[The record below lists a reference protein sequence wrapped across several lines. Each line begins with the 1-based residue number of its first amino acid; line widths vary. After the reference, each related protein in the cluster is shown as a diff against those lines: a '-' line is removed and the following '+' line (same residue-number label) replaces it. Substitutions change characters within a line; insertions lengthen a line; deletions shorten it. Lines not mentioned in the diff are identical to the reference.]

1 MVSAGI
7 FSKQNFVLV
16 NTISQYI
23 LVMLLVFIYLY
34 IIKSIVFH
42 IIYGVFIIISVL
54 KVVEE
59 MASSPPED

>member
-42 IIYGVFIIISVL
+42 IIYGVFSVL
-54 KVVEE
+54 KVVEK